1 MMVIE
6 TRESAKDKAFDLVE
20 TIEDLDHKKKLAL
33 CELEDVLYEYFES
46 KDDDHKEDKESEMSY
61 RRGRD
66 YRSRKSYMREHGD
79 YEDDDEYEMEKYPKH
94 YRRSMRMRRY

>member
-20 TIEDLDHKKKLAL
+20 KIEDLDHKKKLAL

-46 KDDDHKEDKESEMSY
+46 EDDDHKEDKESEMSY
-61 RRGRD
+61 RMRRG
-66 YRSRKSYMREHGD
+66 YRSRRSSMRDHSD
-79 YEDDDEYEMEKYPKH
+79 YEDDYEMEDPKN
-94 YRRSMRMRRY
+94 YRRAMRIHR